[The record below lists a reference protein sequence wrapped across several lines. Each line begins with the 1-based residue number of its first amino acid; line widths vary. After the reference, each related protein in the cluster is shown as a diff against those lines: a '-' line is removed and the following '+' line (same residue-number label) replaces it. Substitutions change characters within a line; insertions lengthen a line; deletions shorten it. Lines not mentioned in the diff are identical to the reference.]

1 MNEIY
6 VLVLDTQ
13 IDTDVMCFSSL
24 ELAKTK
30 FCELRD
36 AFLHDASK
44 DYVIDNNS
52 NDALPSFSAYLDGF
66 YDEHFTMTIFQR
78 NLDEVIFVI

>member
-1 MNEIY
+1 MDEIY
-6 VLVLDTQ
+6 VLVLKTQ

-36 AFLHDASK
+36 AFLHDVNN
-44 DYVIDNNS
+44 DYVIDDFS
-52 NDALPSFSAYLDGF
+52 DDALPSFSAYPDGF
-66 YDEHFTMTIFQR
+66 YDDEHFTMIIFQR
-78 NLDEVIFVI
+78 NLDEV